1 MFDGKPL
8 EIGAIMVQPQAGPA
22 AQARIQSDGRFS
34 LGTFVP
40 GDGAIPGRAAV
51 RIVCREELTT
61 PGEERAFGRSMIPER
76 YSRFESSG
84 VSVDIRPGMESVL
97 IELSRK

>member
-1 MFDGKPL
+1 MLDGKPL
-8 EIGAIMVQPQAGPA
+8 ETGAIMVQPQAGPA
-22 AQARIQSDGRFS
+22 AQARIQSDGSFR

-40 GDGAIPGRAAV
+40 EDGAIPGAAAV
-51 RIVCREELTT
+51 RIICRQELTA
-61 PGEERAFGRSMIPER
+61 PDEERSFGRSMIPER

-84 VSVDIRPGMESVL
+84 LSVDIQPGMEAVV